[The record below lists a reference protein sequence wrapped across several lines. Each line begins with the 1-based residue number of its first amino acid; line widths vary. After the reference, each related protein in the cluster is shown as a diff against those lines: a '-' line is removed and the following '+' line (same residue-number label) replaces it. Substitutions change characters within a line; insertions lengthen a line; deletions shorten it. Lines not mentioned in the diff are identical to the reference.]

1 MRRLLC
7 AVLALSVSTPLAAQT
22 PTPTPRTA
30 GENVT
35 HAARPNPQA
44 PVVSA
49 EPGAADP
56 YQWLEEFRSPRALEQ
71 VEAWNA
77 RTLAV
82 LERDPRYQRF
92 FDQTLAIVQA
102 TDRIP
107 GPAFRGDR
115 VDNFWRD
122 ETNTHGLWRR
132 TTLDSYRTA
141 QPHWETMLDLDA
153 LSRSEG
159 KNWVWAGAACL
170 PPAEDLCLVSLS
182 DGGQDADVIREFDA
196 QEHAF
201 VEGGFNLSE
210 GKQNAVWIDDGAL
223 LVGRDWGPGTM
234 TASGY
239 AFVLKRLRRGQPLS
253 AAEELF
259 RGQASDVSV
268 FPSALRDPDGRLR
281 ALMAIRG
288 VTFFESEF
296 HLLGDDGPVRIPVPG
311 RSSFQG
317 FIDGQMIFSLE
328 EAWTPRAG
336 AESFPVGALVAI
348 DLDAFVAAPAQVR
361 AALVYAPTSREAVQS
376 VSTTRNRLVV
386 NMLENVRGA
395 VYSFARENGRW
406 TRTRLNLPENAAI
419 NVVSTRDSDDALFAS
434 VASFT
439 QPDTLW
445 LADAAGGPAQQIKS
459 LPARFNA
466 EGLVTEQFE
475 ATSRDGTR
483 VPYFVVRRADIAYD
497 GSNPTL
503 ISAYGGFQ
511 VSRTPAY
518 SGPLGKLWLENG
530 GVYVLANIRGG
541 GEFGPAWHQAGL
553 NVNRQRIYDDFAAVG
568 EDLIRRR
575 ITSPRRLGI
584 SGGSNGGLLTGVQ
597 MTQRPDLWNAV
608 VIRVPLL
615 DMLGFE
621 RIGAGASW
629 AGEYGSTSN
638 PEQRAF
644 LASISPYHALR
655 ADRRY
660 PTPFLMTSTNDDRVS
675 PAHARKMAARMEA
688 MGLPFNYYEDT
699 AGGHSGDANLRQ
711 VARETSLMYVYL
723 ARQLMD

>member
-7 AVLALSVSTPLAAQT
+7 AFVALAVSVPVAAQT
-22 PTPTPRTA
+22 PSATRQGGA
-30 GENVT
+30 NVT
-35 HAARPNPQA
+35 NAARPSPQA

-49 EPGAADP
+49 APGAPDP
-56 YQWLEEFRSPRALEQ
+56 YQWLEEFRSPRALQQ
-71 VEAWNA
+71 VEQWNA

-102 TDRIP
+102 EDRIASP
-107 GPAFRGDR
+107 TFRGEH

-132 TTLDSYRTA
+132 TTLASYQTA
-141 QPHWETMLDLDA
+141 TPRWETVLDLDA
-153 LSRSEG
+153 LSTAEG
-159 KNWVWAGAACL
+159 KNWVWAGASCL
-170 PPAEDLCLVSLS
+170 PPAYDRCLLSVS
-182 DGGQDADVIREFDA
+182 DGGQDADVVREFDPNA
-196 QEHAF
+196 RRF
-201 VEGGFNLSE
+201 VDGGFTLAE
-210 GKQNAVWIDDGAL
+210 GKQNATWIDRDNL
-223 LVGRDWGPGTM
+223 LVGREWGPGTM

-239 AFVLKRLRRGQPLS
+239 AFILKRVRRGRPL
-253 AAEELF
+253 AEAEEMF

-268 FPSALRDPDGRLR
+268 FPAALRDSDGRLR

-296 HLLGDDGPVRIPVPG
+296 HILRDGGPLRVPVPA
-311 RSSFQG
+311 RSSFSG
-317 FIDGQMIFSLE
+317 FFDGQLVFSLE
-328 EAWTPRAG
+328 EPWTVGGRTYPT
-336 AESFPVGALVAI
+336 GALVSF
-348 DLDAFVAAPAQVR
+348 DLDQFLRQPTAVR
-361 AALVYAPTSREAVQS
+361 PTLVYAPTPREAIQGTAS
-376 VSTTRNRLVV
+376 TRNRLLVS
-386 NMLENVRGA
+386 MLENVRGA
-395 VYSFARENGRW
+395 LYSFAHQNGRW
-406 TRTRLNLPENAAI
+406 TRRRLPLPENSAISVVAA
-419 NVVSTRDSDDALFAS
+419 RDEDDALFVN

-445 LADAAGGPAQQIKS
+445 LGDAASGAMRQVKS
-459 LPARFNA
+459 LPARFDAAN
-466 EGLVTEQFE
+466 LVTEQFE

-483 VPYFVVRRADIAYD
+483 VPYFVVRRRDIPYD

-511 VSRTPAY
+511 VSRTPGY
-518 SGPLGKLWLENG
+518 SGPLGKVWLENG

-597 MTQRPDLWNAV
+597 MIQRPDLWNAV

-615 DMLGFE
+615 DMIGFE

-629 AGEYGSTSN
+629 AGEYGSVSN
-638 PEQRAF
+638 PAQRTF
-644 LASISPYHALR
+644 LAAISPYHALR
-655 ADRRY
+655 PDRRY

-688 MGLPFNYYEDT
+688 MGLPFQYYEDT

-711 VARETSLMYVYL
+711 VARETALMYVYL